1 MLEVRDLQTVFH
13 TRQGTV
19 TALFGVNLNLPAGKV
34 TGLVGES
41 GCGKSVTALSIMRLL
56 GRTGEIRAG
65 QVLLEGRDLLK
76 LSEPEME
83 RVRGSRIAMIFQ
95 QPRASLNPVFPVET
109 QLIHVLRLHRGLSGR
124 DARKQ
129 AEALLARVGLPD
141 PRRVMQSYPHQLSGG
156 MCQRVMICQAL
167 ACGSRVLRADEPTT
181 ALDVTI
187 QVQIVDLLKEL
198 QRDFGLTVMLI
209 THDLGLV
216 AEMCDFVSIMY
227 AGRVVESAPVSEL
240 FDRPAH
246 PYTRGLMASRVRT
259 GVRSLPVEI
268 PGRVPDLQHMPSGC
282 PFHPR
287 CPLAREICPQEMPG
301 PDAVAPDHSV
311 RCHFWREGM
320 GA

>member
-1 MLEVRDLQTVFH
+1 MLEAHDLQTVFH
-13 TRQGTV
+13 TRQGTL

-56 GRTGEIRAG
+56 GRTGEISSG

-76 LSEPEME
+76 LSEAEME
-83 RVRGSRIAMIFQ
+83 RVRGSRVAMIFQ
-95 QPRASLNPVFPVET
+95 QPRASLNPVFPVEA
-109 QLIHVLRLHRGLSGR
+109 QLTHVLRLHRRLSRR
-124 DARKQ
+124 DAGKE
-129 AEALLARVGLPD
+129 AEALLARVGFPD
-141 PRRVMQSYPHQLSGG
+141 PRRVLGFYPHQLSGG

-167 ACGSRVLRADEPTT
+167 ACGSAVLLADEPTT

-187 QVQIVDLLKEL
+187 QIQIVDLLKQL
-198 QRDFGLTVMLI
+198 QHDLGLTVMLI

-216 AEMCDFVSIMY
+216 AEMCDHVSIMY

-240 FDRPAH
+240 FRMPTH

-259 GVRSLPVEI
+259 GVRSLPKEI
-268 PGRVPDLQHMPSGC
+268 PGRVPDLHHMPSGC

-287 CPLAREICPQEMPG
+287 CPLAREICAGEMPET
-301 PDAVAPDHSV
+301 DAVAPAHAV
-311 RCHFWREGM
+311 RCHFWREGI
-320 GA
+320 